1 MLSRLTGTSLFRMT
15 RAGKE
20 GIKLSN
26 MALTAAKSS
35 CNWPIVCIKSKGAL
49 LMMLVSFGL
58 LTYWSAIPGGD
69 VYSDATFLQ
78 KLTSK
83 ISLYLIRVFQVFYPL
98 IGWIADTWI
107 GRYRAILYGLYIMF
121 VSVILL
127 SIRTFISYL
136 HPELDIL
143 ANIFLFASNI
153 VNTLGM
159 ATVIATMIPFIT
171 DQMIG
176 ASSEQFSAV
185 IHWYYWSYYS
195 SYFIAYNQSY
205 LHNTDISVIVLIAIS
220 FFGLGIALCSI
231 ILGKHWLDKTH
242 KVTNP
247 IKHIVKVLNY
257 AKKNKYPEN
266 RSALTYWEHDI
277 PSRVDL
283 GKQKYG
289 GPFTEDEVEN
299 VKTTL
304 RLIPIIFV
312 ITCVATATHVT
323 DTQQQHMIVS
333 MNDLAC
339 FIRDEQ
345 CITILTG
352 SISIPIYHLIIR
364 PILHKLHVLNKCSM
378 SSLKLIGCG
387 VILIIAGTVGMT
399 CIEGIGHL
407 QTPNATCMFNTRSM
421 PISINYYWVT
431 IPLIVKAIG
440 NNVFSLFSLQFIIA
454 QSPQE
459 MKGFLIGLFYGLDG
473 IFKLIGFNLYRLF
486 LFNRTSGCGFYYY
499 LCHTVILLIILIV
512 YLFLSKNY
520 KLRVRNDPVNVHLI
534 AETHIMAYIEQES
547 DHEEEYRIL
556 YTPNV
561 NYYNSVNS

>member
-1 MLSRLTGTSLFRMT
+1 
-15 RAGKE
+15 
-20 GIKLSN
+20 
-26 MALTAAKSS
+26 
-35 CNWPIVCIKSKGAL
+35 
-49 LMMLVSFGL
+49 MMLVSFGL

-69 VYSDATFLQ
+69 IYSDGTFLLKQ
-78 KLTSK
+78 TSEASK
-83 ISLYLIRVFQVFYPL
+83 LYLIHVFQVFFPL
-98 IGWIADTWI
+98 IGWLADTWI

-121 VSVILL
+121 VGVILL
-127 SIRTFISYL
+127 SIWTLIISYL

-143 ANIFLFASNI
+143 ANIFLYASNV
-153 VNTLGM
+153 VNTLGI

-176 ASSEQFSAV
+176 ASSDHISAV
-185 IHWYYWSYYS
+185 IHWYYWSIYTS
-195 SYFIAYNQSY
+195 EIIVYNLFFCRYNSDT
-205 LHNTDISVIVLIAIS
+205 LSIVLITIS
-220 FFGLGIALCSI
+220 FSGLGVALCSI

-257 AKKNKYPEN
+257 ARKNKYPEN

-312 ITCVATATHVT
+312 MTCVTHVT

-333 MNDLAC
+333 INDLAC
-339 FIRDEQ
+339 FIRDEE
-345 CITILTG
+345 CITILIAV
-352 SISIPIYHLIIR
+352 ISIPVYHLIIR
-364 PILHKLHVLNKCSM
+364 PILHKLHVLNKCSV
-378 SSLKLIGCG
+378 SLLKLIGCG
-387 VILIIAGTVGMT
+387 VILIMAGAIGMT

-407 QTPNATCMFNTRSM
+407 QTPNATCMFINNTKSI

-431 IPLIVKAIG
+431 IPLVVKAIG
-440 NNVFSLFSLQFIIA
+440 SNILSLFSLQFIIA

-473 IFKLIGFNLYRLF
+473 IFKLIGINLYRLF

-534 AETHIMAYIEQES
+534 AETHIMAYIEQEL
-547 DHEEEYRIL
+547 DNEEEYRI
-556 YTPNV
+556 YTPNE
-561 NYYNSVNS
+561 NYYSTMNPIYK